1 MLQDG
6 LILADSSV
14 AENLQIQNG
23 ATLPS
28 SGTNVGELFFN
39 TSNNTLYIHTG
50 SAWAGVSGGGGSV
63 SAGDLTGTTL
73 AANVVS
79 SSLTSVG
86 TITSGTWSG
95 SFGAVSGANLTTLNA
110 SNLSSGTVAT
120 ARLGS
125 GTADNTT
132 FLRGDNTW
140 ATPTATVTSL
150 TGTSTIASPVSTTKA
165 VYVGL
170 APTSAYPSIYFVNS
184 SAPTDEKRS
193 GFYIDNGG
201 TFNLALYGDSTG
213 TVTPFTIARTGTTAT
228 NITLAGT
235 AITLSGAV
243 TGTSF
248 AGDGSSLTALNAS
261 NLSTGTVGTA
271 RLGSGTANSTTF
283 LRGDGSWAVP
293 TAAATTVAATGTVSA
308 SSGTTGV
315 YAGVNASAPAVY
327 LTNAAAGVDLKT
339 MRLVTA
345 ASGQFKMT
353 LLPDSLSTETTFLS
367 VDRST
372 TTASN
377 ITLTGTAITLNGAVT
392 GTSFSGNGSGLTAL
406 NGTNI
411 STGTVG
417 TARLGSGTADNTT
430 YLRGDGTWSTISVS
444 GSNSLV
450 ATATLTD
457 PSAATKAVH
466 IGISPSTQPAIWFVS
481 PSAAAGNK
489 RFAMYQETNGN
500 MSFRA
505 YADAATTGTNILAI
519 NRTPA
524 NAVVVT
530 GTLTATSYAANFV
543 PSADNTYALGGPTT
557 QRWTTVYATTGTIN
571 TSDARQK
578 TVVSALTANELAAAK
593 QLGSMM
599 GTYKFLDAIATKGE
613 ANARKHVGMTV
624 QDAIGVMTSHGLDP
638 MAYGFICYDSWAEET
653 DPETGAVVRAA
664 GDSYGFRYEELLAF
678 IAAGFNARLAALE
691 AAAGI

>member
-23 ATLPS
+23 TTLPS

-271 RLGSGTANSTTF
+271 RLGSGTANSTTY
-283 LRGDGSWAVP
+283 LRGDGTWATP
-293 TAAATTVAATGTVSA
+293 
-308 SSGTTGV
+308 
-315 YAGVNASAPAVY
+315 
-327 LTNAAAGVDLKT
+327 AAGGT
-339 MRLVTA
+339 P
-345 ASGQFKMT
+345 GG
-353 LLPDSLSTETTFLS
+353 
-367 VDRST
+367 ST
-372 TTASN
+372 TQVQYNNAGAFAGSSAFTWDNGTS
-377 ITLTGTAITLNGAVT
+377 TLTATNIAGA
-392 GTSFSGNGSGLTAL
+392 GAGLTAL
-406 NGTNI
+406 NASNL

-417 TARLGSGTADNTT
+417 TARLGSGTADSTT
-430 YLRGDGTWSTISVS
+430 YLRGDGSWQTIAVS

-481 PSAAAGNK
+481 PTAAAGNK
-489 RFAMYQETNGN
+489 RFAVYQETNGN

-505 YADAATTGTNILAI
+505 YADASTSGTNILAI

-664 GDSYGFRYEELLAF
+664 GDSYGFRYEEMLAF